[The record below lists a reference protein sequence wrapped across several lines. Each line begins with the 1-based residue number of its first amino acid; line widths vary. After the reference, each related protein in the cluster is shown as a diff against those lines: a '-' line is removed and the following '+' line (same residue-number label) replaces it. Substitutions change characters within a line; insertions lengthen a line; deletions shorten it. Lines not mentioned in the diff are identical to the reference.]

1 MAMRPATSRCVQRQ
15 YGLAL
20 IPEHGGDAA
29 VLLTAAD
36 TGMYVSK
43 RAGRTR
49 PRSRW
54 AAAAPRRSVD
64 SPLANGPTQRGK
76 RVNESTSRW
85 WVVLTI
91 GTLLVLLALV
101 IHVSK

>member
-29 VLLTAAD
+29 ALLTAAD

-43 RAGRTR
+43 RAVRGRTSF
-49 PRSRW
+49 PLGSRR
-54 AAAAPRRSVD
+54 AA
-64 SPLANGPTQRGK
+64 
-76 RVNESTSRW
+76 
-85 WVVLTI
+85 
-91 GTLLVLLALV
+91 
-101 IHVSK
+101 